1 MTDVL
6 DRYELKLDIFNF
18 DEVPDEIIKNLIKD
32 IDKED
37 VILSILLRAGYYENW
52 EANEKK
58 IKSIEYFSNL
68 VDKIVRVSGFEFSND
83 ELLVYKAFAAP
94 INFDNIPDQ
103 SAMSDLINKYEY
115 IDSIKV
121 SGENLLYAQE
131 RVRYKLLFIYSN
143 NISKYYDKMKDLLSR
158 LKKNSKEYKKLEDII
173 YEKIK

>member
-37 VILSILLRAGYYENW
+37 VILSIRLRAGYYENW

-83 ELLVYKAFAAP
+83 ELLVYKVFAYP
-94 INFDNIPDQ
+94 INFDNSQVQ
-103 SAMSDLINKYEY
+103 SAI
-115 IDSIKV
+115 
-121 SGENLLYAQE
+121 
-131 RVRYKLLFIYSN
+131 
-143 NISKYYDKMKDLLSR
+143 
-158 LKKNSKEYKKLEDII
+158 
-173 YEKIK
+173 